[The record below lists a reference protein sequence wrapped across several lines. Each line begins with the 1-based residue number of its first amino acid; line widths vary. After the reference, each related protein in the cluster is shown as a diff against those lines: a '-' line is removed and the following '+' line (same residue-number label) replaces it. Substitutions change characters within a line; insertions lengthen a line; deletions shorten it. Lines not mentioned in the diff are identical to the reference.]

1 MSQFC
6 FNEKKA
12 TQLAAAFIERSGG
25 VLNYMKL
32 IKLMYMADRAA
43 LVGWARPITGDAYLA
58 MKHGPVLGE
67 TYSMISDG
75 HSPASDSYWFAYVKR
90 TGQYDVS
97 LSQPCPPNNLS
108 DAERAVIEKIFEE
121 YGHYEKWKLVDY
133 LHETLPE
140 WSHPEMGCFSISVQ
154 DILTAEGFSIKQATE
169 VEEEMSSLKEAKILL
184 GCASSD
190 SR

>member
-1 MSQFC
+1 MSKFC

-32 IKLMYMADRAA
+32 TKLMYMADRAA

-75 HSPASDSYWFAYVKR
+75 QSPASDSYWFNYVER
-90 TGQYDVS
+90 TGKYNVA
-97 LSQPCPPNNLS
+97 LLQPCPPSNLS
-108 DAERAVIEKIFEE
+108 EAERTIIDEIFER
-121 YGHYEKWKLVDY
+121 YGHYDKWELVDH
-133 LHETLPE
+133 LHEILPE
-140 WSHPEMGCFSISVQ
+140 WSHPGIGCFSISMR
-154 DILTAEGFSIKQATE
+154 DILTAEGFSSDQATE
-169 VEEEMSSLKEAKILL
+169 VEEEMISLHEAKILL

-190 SR
+190 SH